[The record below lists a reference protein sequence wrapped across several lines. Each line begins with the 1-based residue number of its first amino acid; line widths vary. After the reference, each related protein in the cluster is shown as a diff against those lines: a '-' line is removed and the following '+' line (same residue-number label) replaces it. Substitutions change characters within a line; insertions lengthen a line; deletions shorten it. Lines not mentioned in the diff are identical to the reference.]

1 MFRRN
6 GMTDEQKIT
15 DENDDGRH
23 DFRSATLTAGN
34 DEFVDDEGHKFERGQ
49 VSKRDEADEQ

>member
-1 MFRRN
+1 
-6 GMTDEQKIT
+6 MTDEQKIT